1 MRGTPSARSVGRPT
15 LGPMASVYVAAGG
28 GGDALAAAILH
39 RALRGRDPA
48 TILTYAWD
56 RLSVDPL
63 PGPRAV
69 GDFDDL
75 RPLDGG
81 NFAFTADTKP
91 RPPSGST
98 LPRLAAELPDTL
110 VLLDPTGGA
119 VGMRQQVARLVESVG
134 ANAVTVVDVG
144 GDAIARGDEPGLRS
158 PLADALSLA
167 ACTDLPVPVTVLV
180 AGPGLDGELSEAQV
194 LDAVDRP
201 PAFRLRPDDIEPFRQ
216 ILDWHPSEAT
226 ALLAAA
232 AIGLRGRV
240 EIRDAGLVVPLTDTS
255 ATVYA
260 LPLDDALALNKLAA
274 AISATTSLDDAE
286 QVTRDTC
293 GFSEID
299 YERTE
304 GTAHRHASRPTTIT
318 ADDRRRDPPARARR
332 RHTGTSTSLTF
343 RRLAEAV
350 RLGPKAASDLRRTSP
365 RHAQATTTGHCGP
378 SSRFPPELP
387 RGRTGLQCC
396 AVQHTVD
403 SSVPGHGRR
412 SA

>member
-1 MRGTPSARSVGRPT
+1 
-15 LGPMASVYVAAGG
+15 MASVYVAAGG

-39 RALRGRDPA
+39 RALGSREPA

-69 GDFDDL
+69 SDFDGL

-81 NFAFTADTKP
+81 NFAFTSDTKP

-119 VGMRQQVARLVESVG
+119 VGMRQQVARCVEIVG
-134 ANAVTVVDVG
+134 ADAVTVVDVG

-180 AGPGLDGELSEAQV
+180 AGPGLDGELSEAEV

-201 PAFRLRPDDIEPFRQ
+201 PAFRLQPDDIEPFRQ
-216 ILDWHPSEAT
+216 VLDWHPSEAT
-226 ALLAAA
+226 ALLVAA

-255 ATVYA
+255 PTVYA
-260 LPLDDALALNKLAA
+260 VPLNDALVRSTLAGAIASTASLN
-274 AISATTSLDDAE
+274 DAE
-286 QVTRDTC
+286 QTTRDTC
-293 GFSEID
+293 GHSEID
-299 YERTE
+299 YERQK
-304 GTAHRHASRPTTIT
+304 AHQLTSSRPIT
-318 ADDRRRDPPARARR
+318 FTEDVDAAIHQVEVDGAR
-332 RHTGTSTSLTF
+332 LCVDFFTF
-343 RRLAEAV
+343 RRLAEAAH
-350 RLGPKAASDLRRTSP
+350 LGPGAAADLR
-365 RHAQATTTGHCGP
+365 HHLATT
-378 SSRFPPELP
+378 R
-387 RGRTGLQCC
+387 
-396 AVQHTVD
+396 
-403 SSVPGHGRR
+403 PGHLAWPLW
-412 SA
+412 SARLVDGPPS